1 MVGMQ
6 ALAPTI
12 AGAARQGGPYKWDSG
27 GNGMGGRLY
36 SENNVTTL
44 KGYCGVV
51 DPVNIHTIWDSF
63 QQMQEIAAHH
73 HNIRIAMTTWA
84 KQTGKEID
92 KAPFFTEQTIKDIVG
107 LNFNLGEAVPA
118 YASAQR
124 GISILTCRPKT
135 AHEVETIKDFEEAR
149 GATAHTAQFN
159 EVRRCQKTPP
169 SPPSDF
175 YIELWLS
182 VNMFCALVWA
192 LFGDKCD
199 YYKGLLEICGHW
211 ISRRSTSS
219 GSRSQRMIVAK
230 SCGQS

>member
-1 MVGMQ
+1 
-6 ALAPTI
+6 
-12 AGAARQGGPYKWDSG
+12 
-27 GNGMGGRLY
+27 
-36 SENNVTTL
+36 
-44 KGYCGVV
+44 
-51 DPVNIHTIWDSF
+51 
-63 QQMQEIAAHH
+63 MQEITVHP
-73 HNIRIAMTTWA
+73 HNIRVTITTWA

-118 YASAQR
+118 YASAQW
-124 GISILTCRPKT
+124 GISILMCRPKM
-135 AHEVETIKDFEEAR
+135 AHEVETIKDFEEAH

-169 SPPSDF
+169 SPPPDF
-175 YIELWLS
+175 YFELRLS

-199 YYKGLLEICGHW
+199 YYKGLLEICRHW

-219 GSRSQRMIVAK
+219 GSHSQRMFVAK
-230 SCGQS
+230 SRGRS